1 MRASVISKRSSPPK
15 GDECERSLISQYFE
29 ISRRCALRVADNM
42 KLLEYKTGYSMVAFS
57 TMRGE
62 GYGNYGGFNITGY
75 CGDCPAHVAECRK
88 QLCKKLGIEDHR
100 LLLPRQTHGDKVLV
114 IDELFMQKPAEE
126 QSKLLHDIDAV
137 VTELKRT
144 CIGVSTADCIP
155 ILMYDNR
162 RGVVAAAH
170 AGWRGTVARIAE
182 KTVATMTDS
191 YGCRPE
197 EIKAIIGPGISLD
210 SFEVGNEV
218 YNTFN
223 ESCFPMEKIAK
234 LYPTAGGGSK
244 WHIDLWEA
252 NRLQLIASGIPEENI
267 SVAGICSYREHER
280 FFSARRLGIE
290 SGRIFSGIMLI

>member
-1 MRASVISKRSSPPK
+1 MRL
-15 GDECERSLISQYFE
+15 E
-29 ISRRCALRVADNM
+29 
-42 KLLEYKTGYSMVAFS
+42 LLEYNIGTGTRAFS

-126 QSKLLHDIDAV
+126 QSKLLHGIDAV

-182 KTVATMTDS
+182 KSVATMTGS

-210 SFEVGNEV
+210 SFEVGDEV
-218 YNTFN
+218 YDTFKI
-223 ESCFPMEKIAK
+223 SGFGMERIAK
-234 LYPTAGGGSK
+234 RYPTADGGKK

-252 NRLQLIASGIPEENI
+252 NRQQLLSCGIDDNNI
-267 SVAGICSYREHER
+267 HVAAVCTYKEHER

-290 SGRIFSGIMLI
+290 SGRIFSGAMLL